1 MPVVDQHPELSV
13 VVCTNREPER
23 LARSLEALRAQ
34 TIWERMEVVVVDD
47 GAPAPLASVCGDFG
61 AVLIEHPANLGL
73 AAARNTGWQAAKAPV
88 VAFTDD
94 DCRPEPEWAEVL
106 LGAYEDPSV
115 VGAGGEV
122 RCCGVRGLLE
132 RYYALRPPI
141 APLEA
146 DLALG
151 VSPGQRLK
159 LYLLGNV
166 RGGVRS
172 GRREVASLPGASM
185 SVRRCALETLEG
197 FDPAIHFGGEDED
210 FFFRLRHR
218 FPGAKLVVLPSAV
231 TEHDFSGGI
240 RDMLRRARS
249 YGRGNARNFVKH
261 PAWGPTIFPVPFASL
276 ALALLGLTG
285 AGGRR
290 RQWLAAAAM
299 LPAAAFPR
307 WSLEA
312 LRRKNAAMSLLA
324 WVQLLEEAAS
334 DIGFA
339 SGYLGARREIGSVE

>member
-1 MPVVDQHPELSV
+1 MPALDQRPEMSV
-13 VVCTNREPER
+13 VVCTNRGPER
-23 LARSLEALRAQ
+23 LGRSLKALRAQ
-34 TIWERMEVVVVDD
+34 TIWEKMEVVVVDD

-61 AVLIEHPANLGL
+61 AALIMHHANLGL
-73 AAARNTGWQAAKAPV
+73 AAARNTGWRAAKAPV

-132 RYYALRPPI
+132 PYYALRPPI

-146 DLALG
+146 DLGLG
-151 VSPGQRLK
+151 LSLAQRIK
-159 LYLLGNV
+159 LYLLANV
-166 RGGVRS
+166 RGGARS

-185 SVRRCALETLEG
+185 SVRRCALEALEG
-197 FDPAIHFGGEDED
+197 FDPGIRFGGEDED
-210 FFFRLRHR
+210 FFYRLRR
-218 FPGAKLVVLPSAV
+218 ELPKTKLVVVPSAL
-231 TEHDFSGGI
+231 TEHDFSGGT

-261 PAWGPTIFPVPFASL
+261 PAWGPTIFPVPIASL
-276 ALALLGLTG
+276 ALALFALAATEGH
-285 AGGRR
+285 RR
-290 RQWLAAAAM
+290 KWLAAATI

-307 WSLEA
+307 WGLEA
-312 LRRKNAAMSLLA
+312 LRRKSAVISLLA

-334 DIGFA
+334 DVGFA
-339 SGYLGARREIGSVE
+339 TGYLGARRNIGSVK